1 MINEPYNRPA
11 MPQEVR
17 NDFQELTDLSDPAE
31 LLQALAGTL
40 SADQLAEFIDD
51 RLMGGGLIND

>member
-1 MINEPYNRPA
+1 MIAFNEPYDRPA
-11 MPQEVR
+11 MPQAVR
-17 NDFQELTDLSDPAE
+17 NDFHELAELSDPAE

-51 RLMGGGLIND
+51 RLMGRV